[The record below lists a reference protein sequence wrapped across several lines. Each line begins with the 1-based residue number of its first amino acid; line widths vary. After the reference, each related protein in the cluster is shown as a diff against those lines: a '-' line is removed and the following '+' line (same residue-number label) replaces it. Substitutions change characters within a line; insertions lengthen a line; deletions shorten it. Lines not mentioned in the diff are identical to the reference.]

1 VFPFQGLFP
10 ARQEEISR
18 DYGAMLANEVLA
30 PRDVWDQLEPASRQ
44 ALVAAITAVV
54 EREAAPLIQMA
65 TMMSGGPVDDA
76 VRQRAI
82 AAAAA
87 SIAMVLP
94 AHLPALEAHVAE
106 RLAIAATLEDTLR
119 TMPKQRFEEVLRGVF
134 EEDEWILVTLGGV
147 LGGAIGLAQGA
158 IVLALAS

>member
-1 VFPFQGLFP
+1 
-10 ARQEEISR
+10 
-18 DYGAMLANEVLA
+18 
-30 PRDVWDQLEPASRQ
+30 
-44 ALVAAITAVV
+44 
-54 EREAAPLIQMA
+54 
-65 TMMSGGPVDDA
+65 